1 MAMRSS
7 DFPELL
13 DTPLRKIFFLSL
25 ENSRPEYQRWINIV
39 ETKRAFEDDLRMAEF
54 GSIPQH
60 TEGSTKRYAPLEYVG
75 GYIITQ
81 VLREDELHGIMGRMT
96 EGLRESQR
104 NLFEVQAYNILN
116 NSTTATTTR
125 LQGFDGLALLSAVH
139 PNLGNPDTQAN
150 KPTTDVTL
158 SQLAVENAVNT
169 MTAWTNEKGF
179 PVFHT
184 PSLAIVDTSD
194 Q

>member
-39 ETKRAFEDDLRMAEF
+39 ETKRPFEDDLRMAEF
-54 GSIPQH
+54 GSIPQ
-60 TEGSTKRYAPLEYVG
+60 
-75 GYIITQ
+75 
-81 VLREDELHGIMGRMT
+81 
-96 EGLRESQR
+96 GLPACQR

-116 NSTTATTTR
+116 NSTSAATTR
-125 LQGFDGLALLSAVH
+125 LQGFDGLALLSTAH

-150 KPTTDVTL
+150 KPTSDAL
-158 SQLAVENAVNT
+158 RILLAA
-169 MTAWTNEKGF
+169 AS
-179 PVFHT
+179 VFHT
-184 PSLAIVDTSD
+184 F
-194 Q
+194 

>member
-60 TEGSTKRYAPLEYVG
+60 TEGSTP
-75 GYIITQ
+75 
-81 VLREDELHGIMGRMT
+81 
-96 EGLRESQR
+96 
-104 NLFEVQAYNILN
+104 LFEDAIEGQRRGTLRWSMWV
-116 NSTTATTTR
+116 
-125 LQGFDGLALLSAVH
+125 
-139 PNLGNPDTQAN
+139 
-150 KPTTDVTL
+150 VTL
-158 SQLAVENAVNT
+158 SPRCSER
-169 MTAWTNEKGF
+169 
-179 PVFHT
+179 
-184 PSLAIVDTSD
+184 TSFTGLWAG
-194 Q
+194 